1 MNTIPDLA
9 SPYAVV
15 HEETTVTEPM
25 GLLIR
30 TGEIEVLAA
39 PDPHPSESTV
49 PSAPPPLPARRPPS
63 SRRIRPPAPTPRSS
77 HPEIGDAVYGALADM
92 ALFET
97 AVEGAAYALV
107 TALGAVPSLAGLALL
122 RDPEEDAYV
131 VVYARGPRAHE
142 VVRSRVGLRD
152 GVLTLARLRGAPV
165 SVEYGP
171 TLAPPP
177 RHDSLGDPW
186 NAVVAPVMVGDEC
199 LGALELIDPIDG
211 RAVGAAA
218 RGALEAITRRLAEF
232 LGDRRVVVKNAFAPE
247 QVGLQ
252 D

>member
-1 MNTIPDLA
+1 MNAWSAQGSAHGD
-9 SPYAVV
+9 
-15 HEETTVTEPM
+15 ETTVTEPM
-25 GLLIR
+25 GVLIR
-30 TGEIEVLAA
+30 TGEIEVLAGQ
-39 PDPHPSESTV
+39 DPHPNERTV
-49 PSAPPPLPARRPPS
+49 PSAPPPLPPHRPPS
-63 SRRIRPPAPTPRSS
+63 SRRMRPQAPTPRSS
-77 HPEIGDAVYGALADM
+77 HPEIGDAVYAALADL

-107 TALGAVPSLAGLALL
+107 TALAVVPSLAGLALL
-122 RDPEEDAYV
+122 RDPEEDVYV

-171 TLAPPP
+171 TLAPPS

-186 NAVVAPVMVGDEC
+186 TAVVAPVMRGDEC
-199 LGALELIDPIDG
+199 LGALELVDPLDG
-211 RAVGAAA
+211 RVVGTAA
-218 RGALEAITRRLAEF
+218 RGALEAITHRLAEF

-247 QVGLQ
+247 QVGL
-252 D
+252 DG